1 MGACTIGDVSQ
12 DFRPVL
18 ELNPVH
24 TIRKRLNHDPLHE
37 WGALG
42 HERRLYQRLILPGWP
57 LPPAAPGTSP
67 QAGRLEQLLPPGA
80 PRGAGDAFACRWN
93 RLVRRLE

>member
-24 TIRKRLNHDPLHE
+24 TVGERLHHDPLHE
-37 WGALG
+37 WGQLG
-42 HERRLYQRLILPGWP
+42 HERRLYQR
-57 LPPAAPGTSP
+57 
-67 QAGRLEQLLPPGA
+67 RL
-80 PRGAGDAFACRWN
+80 
-93 RLVRRLE
+93 